1 MELTHLISI
10 VVATAAGIA
19 TVGKAWTSIN
29 ARQEAAEVRIAHMQK
44 DVDRIPHN
52 DPSLFRSVQDCH
64 DQMANCS
71 ISTDMHVL
79 QQSLAEVVQ
88 SHNKGEV
95 QAREHRQF
103 IEKEVRKITS
113 SIVRLETQIDER
125 TEKRIV

>member
-1 MELTHLISI
+1 MELAHLIPI

-29 ARQEAAEVRIAHMQK
+29 SRQEAAEVRIAHMQK
-44 DVDRIPHN
+44 DVDKIPYN
-52 DPSLFRSVQDCH
+52 DPSLFRSVKDCH

-71 ISTDMHVL
+71 ISTNMHIL

-88 SHNKGEV
+88 SHNEGEKRT
-95 QAREHRQF
+95 REHQRF
-103 IEKEVRKITS
+103 IEKEVRKITT
-113 SIVRLETQIDER
+113 SIVKLETQIDER